1 MLHDSADRRREFQ
14 AIIACLRCRRLTAS
28 PAGGSWAAAVDETL
42 KASMSPEEVRSAM
55 RTLGY
60 RTQADLAEAIGVS
73 RSAVSL
79 WLEGKVG
86 VPRPVAMLLRMLVAA
101 QRRPY

>member
-1 MLHDSADRRREFQ
+1 MPSDPAKDE
-14 AIIACLRCRRLTAS
+14 RL
-28 PAGGSWAAAVDETL
+28 
-42 KASMSPEEVRSAM
+42 ASMAPDELKSAM

-60 RTQADLAEAIGVS
+60 RTQADLANAIGVS

-86 VPRPVAMLLRMLVAA
+86 VPRPVAMLLRMLIAA
-101 QRRPY
+101 QRRAF

>member
-1 MLHDSADRRREFQ
+1 M
-14 AIIACLRCRRLTAS
+14 
-28 PAGGSWAAAVDETL
+28 P
-42 KASMSPEEVRSAM
+42 PEELRRAM

-60 RTQADLAEAIGVS
+60 RTQADLAAAIGVS

-86 VPRPVAMLLRMLVAA
+86 VPRPVAMLLRMLIAA
-101 QRRPY
+101 RRREY

>member
-1 MLHDSADRRREFQ
+1 MDDADTKTDNPITERPKDERTRDE
-14 AIIACLRCRRLTAS
+14 RL
-28 PAGGSWAAAVDETL
+28 
-42 KASMSPEEVRSAM
+42 ASMSPDELRTAM

-60 RTQADLAEAIGVS
+60 RTQNDLAGAIGVS

-101 QRRPY
+101 QRRAF

>member
-1 MLHDSADRRREFQ
+1 MDAP
-14 AIIACLRCRRLTAS
+14 APS
-28 PAGGSWAAAVDETL
+28 PEL
-42 KASMSPEEVRSAM
+42 IASMPPDELRAHM
-55 RTLGY
+55 RKLGY
-60 RTQADLAEAIGVS
+60 RTQSDLAAAIGVS

-101 QRRPY
+101 QRRPF

>member
-1 MLHDSADRRREFQ
+1 
-14 AIIACLRCRRLTAS
+14 
-28 PAGGSWAAAVDETL
+28 VDDANL
-42 KASMSPEEVRSAM
+42 KASMAPDELRSAM

-60 RTQADLAEAIGVS
+60 RTQAELAAAIGVS

-86 VPRPVAMLLRMLVAA
+86 VPRPVAMLLRMLIAA
-101 QRRPY
+101 QRRSY

>member
-1 MLHDSADRRREFQ
+1 MTPDDLKTSMPPDE
-14 AIIACLRCRRLTAS
+14 LR
-28 PAGGSWAAAVDETL
+28 GS
-42 KASMSPEEVRSAM
+42 M
-55 RTLGY
+55 RKLGY
-60 RTQADLAEAIGVS
+60 RTQAELASAIGVS

-101 QRRPY
+101 QRRTF

>member
-1 MLHDSADRRREFQ
+1 MRAGSQDKEML
-14 AIIACLRCRRLTAS
+14 
-28 PAGGSWAAAVDETL
+28 
-42 KASMSPEEVRSAM
+42 ASMAPEELRSAM

-60 RTQADLAEAIGVS
+60 RTQSDLASAIGVS

-86 VPRPVAMLLRMLVAA
+86 VPRPGAMLLRMLVAA
-101 QRRPY
+101 QRRAF

>member
-1 MLHDSADRRREFQ
+1 ME
-14 AIIACLRCRRLTAS
+14 
-28 PAGGSWAAAVDETL
+28 ETPL
-42 KASMSPEEVRSAM
+42 ASMSPAELRGAM

-60 RTQADLAEAIGVS
+60 RTHADLANAIGVS
-73 RSAVSL
+73 RSSISL
-79 WLEGKVG
+79 WVEGKVG